1 MFSVKD
7 STEVYREILDLIFK
21 KGSLE
26 IKREIPVMDF
36 RD

>member
-1 MFSVKD
+1 M
-7 STEVYREILDLIFK
+7 EVYREILDFIFK

-26 IKREIPVMDF
+26 RKREIPVIDF